1 MKRRGYRISALGSA
15 LRSRG
20 VALGRA
26 IPPSDAPVGVPVTG
40 HGTVV
45 STAPRLRHDA
55 TAPPEQAH
63 TRCFPDA
70 VADIMQHRNYCDWYQ
85 VVATQRYWVPIRGV
99 WLVQPIEICCRTLE
113 YPDSLTQI
121 NHQRTRSTYS
131 RNALHYWMIRGQF
144 VTVTR
149 SKRWRRNPL
158 AIGWSIPESSA
169 QLGPSWSD
177 SSLPIT

>member
-55 TAPPEQAH
+55 TAPPTYKINVFAKCPALLDDSRSVRHGDEIQK
-63 TRCFPDA
+63 
-70 VADIMQHRNYCDWYQ
+70 VAEESAGDRMVDSGIERPAWAI
-85 VVATQRYWVPIRGV
+85 VA
-99 WLVQPIEICCRTLE
+99 
-113 YPDSLTQI
+113 
-121 NHQRTRSTYS
+121 
-131 RNALHYWMIRGQF
+131 
-144 VTVTR
+144 
-149 SKRWRRNPL
+149 
-158 AIGWSIPESSA
+158 
-169 QLGPSWSD
+169 
-177 SSLPIT
+177 